1 MAFYEKERRIPQNSP
16 IGFKMFYS
24 SVDKIWKWIFSDPP
38 PPSKMV
44 KKSNSSWPGYHVAA
58 RVGKLHVRNGGD
70 DFREKRPKTTTN
82 IIMQATIKGA
92 M

>member
-1 MAFYEKERRIPQNSP
+1 MKKKGEFH
-16 IGFKMFYS
+16 
-24 SVDKIWKWIFSDPP
+24 KIHQLVLKCSIVAWIKFGNEFSLIHPP

-82 IIMQATIKGA
+82 IIMLATIKGA